1 MIRLGQNEDQRL
13 IIASDETLPSDL
25 KRVEYYREQKL
36 FMFVYEDENEEDQL
50 MPCEMD
56 DKIANIIKASPD
68 VIIVAMAQEGEE
80 PYAYTAPLVQ
90 VGI

>member
-1 MIRLGQNEDQRL
+1 M
-13 IIASDETLPSDL
+13 PSDL

-36 FMFVYEDENEEDQL
+36 FMFAYEDENEEDQL

-90 VGI
+90 VGV